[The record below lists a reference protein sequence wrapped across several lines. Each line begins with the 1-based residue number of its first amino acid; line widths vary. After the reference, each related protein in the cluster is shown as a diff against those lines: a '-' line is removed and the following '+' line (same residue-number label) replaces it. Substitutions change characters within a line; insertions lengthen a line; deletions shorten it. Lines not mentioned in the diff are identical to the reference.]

1 MTMAKQF
8 RNVTE
13 LIKGLSEGEEFKKAA
28 AQKLSENGLGKFLA
42 FLRCSHRLTQAELA
56 AKLDCSQG
64 RISKIESAKDD
75 ELTIKDFLEYGKA
88 LGLELEV
95 GFRSKNT
102 RYVDM
107 VKFHAFQM
115 QTYLKLIADLAN
127 EDAALEAGVLNF
139 HVETLVNARRMIL
152 DSMTKVEKSRANRI
166 IKSTPG
172 QVHISGPVQPE
183 AAVSAEAKTSS

>member
-1 MTMAKQF
+1 MAKQF
-8 RNVTE
+8 KNVTE
-13 LIKGLSEGEEFKKAA
+13 LVKGLSDTEEFKKEAVK
-28 AQKLSENGLGKFLA
+28 KLSENGLGKFLA
-42 FLRCSHRLTQAELA
+42 FLRCDHRLTQDELA
-56 AKLDCSQG
+56 AKMGCTQG
-64 RISKIESAKDD
+64 KISKIESAKDE
-75 ELTIKDFLEYGKA
+75 ELSIKDFLDYGKA

-115 QTYLKLIADLAN
+115 QTYLQLIADLAN

-139 HVETLVNARRMIL
+139 HVEALVNARRMIL
-152 DSMTKVEKSRANRI
+152 DSMAKVEKSRANRI
-166 IKSTPG
+166 IKSIPG

-183 AAVSAEAKTSS
+183 AALPAEAAKV